1 MLTKTLLSSS
11 STWVNYLALIL
22 VVTTGLF
29 LPRLSF
35 AGCTD
40 EQQAQVNRAVQA
52 QNLDQLESL
61 LAKLQNSCPET
72 YLDWVKRS
80 MAQIAAAKAD
90 SLTQRGKLDEA
101 EKFLQR
107 APMTLWV
114 TQVVNGDIA
123 VRRKNWGDAAYFY
136 NQAIDLIAD
145 PQATPNA
152 PSKMQI
158 QKVYQLASE
167 AQLLTGQLD
176 TTVSRSGKPK
186 GMMRL
191 TIRGFKPQKRLI
203 PILFKSGQSGLTKK
217 GEKAAQQLIAYI
229 KNQGF
234 KKITLIG
241 HTDSKGPMWLNDRIS
256 KKRAKALRRYL
267 RRAGIR
273 ITIITKGRGERDPL
287 QLDNPGAYTQAEID
301 ALNRRVEL
309 ATN

>member
-1 MLTKTLLSSS
+1 MQMKM
-11 STWVNYLALIL
+11 NYLALTL
-22 VVTTGLF
+22 VASSFF
-29 LPRLSF
+29 LPSLSF

-40 EQQAQVNRAVQA
+40 EQTQVNRAVQA
-52 QNLDQLESL
+52 KDLDQLESL
-61 LAKLQNSCPET
+61 LAKLQNSCPEN

-90 SLTQRGKLDEA
+90 HLTQRGKLEEA

-123 VRRKNWGDAAYFY
+123 SRRKEWGDAAYFY
-136 NQAIDLIAD
+136 NQAIDLISD
-145 PQATPNA
+145 PQATPTE
-152 PSKMQI
+152 PPTSQI
-158 QKVYQLASE
+158 QKVYQLASQ

-176 TTVSRSGKPK
+176 ATVSRSGKPS
-186 GMMRL
+186 GVMRPKM
-191 TIRGFKPQKRLI
+191 RGFAPKKRLI
-203 PILFKSGQSGLTKK
+203 PILFKSGKSGLTKK
-217 GEKAAQQLIAYI
+217 GQRAAHQLIAYI

-241 HTDSKGPMWLNDRIS
+241 HTDSKGSLRVNDRIS

-273 ITIITKGRGERDPL
+273 ITIITRGRGEREPL
-287 QLDNPGAYTQAEID
+287 QLDNPAAYTRKEID